1 METIY
6 FVLGMLSIIGAAI
19 LATIV
24 WGTLKIVNLL
34 KAIKQHEEWMA
45 SNERNVYDN
54 MHRLREDL
62 DRRIDDMDR
71 HVHSR
76 IDNLQRELDGRFSDC
91 DRDRDGIAEELHRRI
106 NTEIE
111 NTRFD
116 INSQIT
122 DAVTQSTSYTD
133 KRIDKLIDTYF
144 DVVSVK
150 KQVIKG

>member
-1 METIY
+1 METMY

-34 KAIKQHEEWMA
+34 KTIKQHEEWMA

-54 MHRLREDL
+54 IHRIREDL
-62 DRRIDDMDR
+62 DRRLEDMDR
-71 HVHSR
+71 NGWERVTA
-76 IDNLQRELDGRFSDC
+76 LQRELDARFNTIE
-91 DRDRDGIAEELHRRI
+91 REQEKIEEELHRRI
-106 NTEIE
+106 SHENEDMMIE
-111 NTRFD
+111 

-144 DVVSVK
+144 IASEAK
-150 KQVIKG
+150 KQK

>member
-1 METIY
+1 METMY

-24 WGTLKIVNLL
+24 WGTLKIVKLL

-62 DRRIDDMDR
+62 DRRMDSMDR
-71 HVHSR
+71 HASSYM
-76 IDNLQRELDGRFSDC
+76 NELQRELDSRFSDC
-91 DRDRDGIAEELHRRI
+91 NRDRDGIAEELHRRI

>member
-1 METIY
+1 MY
-6 FVLGMLSIIGAAI
+6 FVLGMLSIIGAI
-19 LATIV
+19 VIATIV
-24 WGTLKIVNLL
+24 RGVVKITKLL
-34 KAIKQHEEWMA
+34 KAIKQQEEWNA
-45 SNERNVYDN
+45 NNDRTIWENI
-54 MHRLREDL
+54 HRLREDL
-62 DRRIDDMDR
+62 DRRMDDMDR

-76 IDNLQRELDGRFSDC
+76 IDNLQQELDGRFSDYN
-91 DRDRDGIAEELHRRI
+91 RDRDDIAEDLHRRI
-106 NTEIE
+106 DTEIE

-144 DVVSVK
+144 DVMSAK